1 MGDIIVLGIG
11 NRMMMDDGIGI
22 YLVEELS
29 NQDVKSNIR
38 YLIGESDI
46 DYCLDQIEN
55 TAFVII
61 LDAVF
66 SETSPGEISV
76 YSLSSLRECQSLD
89 ISPHNLHFFQALQ
102 LRDKTMKG
110 FLIGVEPDEIGFHIG
125 LSKALEEKKHTI
137 LQNVRTTIEKLL
149 NKTCCSSIHF
159 D

>member
-1 MGDIIVLGIG
+1 MEDMIVLGIG

-29 NQDVKSNIR
+29 KQDVKSNIR

-55 TAFVII
+55 AAFVII

-66 SETSPGEISV
+66 SETNPGEISA
-76 YSLSSLRECQSLD
+76 YSLSSLHECQPLD
-89 ISPHNLHFFQALQ
+89 ISPHNLHLFQALQ
-102 LRDKTMKG
+102 REKKIKG
-110 FLIGVEPDEIGFHIG
+110 FLIGVEPYEISFHIG
-125 LSKALEEKKHTI
+125 LSKILEEKKPAI
-137 LQNVRTTIEKLL
+137 LQNVRMIIEKLL